1 VASKADS
8 RLDGDASAP
17 RSPRGTGDLR
27 QLSGFSPRRDER
39 LPGLASELGNHLRPD
54 RDHPDEQRD
63 RRQRRRLF
71 HEYLQHARLLEWEH
85 MKNIVP
91 FLF

>member
-1 VASKADS
+1 MVIPRPQGVHAEPAICASRPAFPQ
-8 RLDGDASAP
+8 RL
-17 RSPRGTGDLR
+17 SPRLVAKP
-27 QLSGFSPRRDER
+27 SA

-54 RDHPDEQRD
+54 RDHPDKQRD
-63 RRQRRRLF
+63 RRQRRSLF
-71 HEYLQHARLLEWEH
+71 HEYLQHARLLIWEH